1 MVVEGVNPF
10 FAVIVVKLLMMDA
23 FVLSIFVVRVEY
35 LKIDPNLSRLFVF
48 YV

>member
-1 MVVEGVNPF
+1 MDVEGVSPF
-10 FAVIVVKLLMMDA
+10 LAVMVVKLLMIDE

-35 LKIDPNLSRLFVF
+35 LKIDPNLSKLFVL